1 VCGRLDVALQR
12 VAGRSDGRRTGRD
25 ERSSARG

>member
-1 VCGRLDVALQR
+1 VCRLDVALQR
-12 VAGRSDGRRTGRD
+12 VAGRSDRRRTGRD